1 VEDKKQS
8 PEVIEK
14 KIQDTR
20 ESLTDKVALLEQ
32 TVVGTI
38 QNATDA
44 VQDTVTTVKSAVQD
58 SVEAVKDSVQESVTS
73 VTDSVKETLDFAQHV
88 RQHPWP
94 MMAGAA
100 FAGMA
105 VGWLIYPRRHTPTV
119 AAPRTAYTP
128 AAASSEP
135 REPGMLDAMMGKV
148 GHEVQGLVASALDTT
163 FATLREQVRDNWPKV
178 VATLF
183 TAATDHVAQATS
195 LGTPETPARFGN
207 HRGVSYPVA

>member
-1 VEDKKQS
+1 MEDKNQT
-8 PEVIEK
+8 PEVIEQ

-20 ESLTDKVALLEQ
+20 ESLTDKVTQLEQ
-32 TVVGTI
+32 TVVGTF

-58 SVEAVKDSVQESVTS
+58 SVEAVKDSVQESMAS

-88 RQHPWP
+88 RNHPWS
-94 MMAGAA
+94 MVAGAA

-105 VGWLIYPRRHTPTV
+105 VGWFIYNRR
-119 AAPRTAYTP
+119 AAP
-128 AAASSEP
+128 AAATPMMAQIPPAAPPAP
-135 REPGMLDAMMGKV
+135 REPGVVDAMMGKV
-148 GHEVQGLVASALDTT
+148 GHEVQGLVETTLDTT
-163 FATLREQVRDNWPKV
+163 FAALREQVRDNWPKV

-195 LGTPETPARFGN
+195 LGVPEAPARFGN
-207 HRGVSYPVA
+207 HRVSSTIA